1 MAGHPAALA
10 GTMTLILA
18 LALSCT
24 PISVT
29 DGDTFRAACPE
40 PVIVRIADIDA
51 PEKDACPR
59 QAARSAAALEGMLAG
74 KITVQPL
81 YTDRWGRIVATV
93 LSGGRDVGQAMI
105 KARRAKPWP
114 HDMKGRALAKRPK
127 GCK

>member
-1 MAGHPAALA
+1 MGRPHMCAA
-10 GTMTLILA
+10 MTLTA

-24 PISVT
+24 LLFIT

-59 QAARSAAALEGMLAG
+59 QAARSAAALEDMLAG
-74 KITVQPL
+74 EITVQPL